1 MALIYEDIL
10 SLTIDTEIFFIRM
23 INSQQTFLP
32 DKEIFLSV
40 GDDGLPIVEL
50 VESPMIKN

>member
-1 MALIYEDIL
+1 M
-10 SLTIDTEIFFIRM
+10 FIRM

-50 VESPMIKN
+50 LVSPIIEILNKVSDKTFNL